1 MLDGHLN
8 ALVDATKACGCP
20 ASRFPDIYEFT
31 KTGIKKARLGASSRI
46 GSRQRPRK
54 RCSAW
59 LEAGAIQQTKPQCDR
74 DDSLRSYQKAY
85 PHTSAQVP
93 PLWAQLQILTAEIE
107 YSTEAMWIWE
117 KWHLLFSQSSEFRKI
132 TEDPEWGTACQL
144 VCSCLAPLPEISSKM
159 FASYS
164 TLQPTGMQNIFTC
177 NIERKGPWM
186 SSNEISANVLLG
198 AHDQGLG

>member
-1 MLDGHLN
+1 MLNGHLN
-8 ALVDATKACGCP
+8 ALVDAKKACGCP

-31 KTGIKKARLGASSRI
+31 KTGIKEARLGASSRI

-59 LEAGAIQQTKPQCDR
+59 LEAGAIQQMKPQCDR

-117 KWHLLFSQSSEFRKI
+117 KWHLLFSQSSEFRKNHRGSRMGYCVSARVLMLGPPPRGFL
-132 TEDPEWGTACQL
+132 ED
-144 VCSCLAPLPEISSKM
+144 VCLLLYSSTYRDAK
-159 FASYS
+159 YIY
-164 TLQPTGMQNIFTC
+164 LQ
-177 NIERKGPWM
+177 R
-186 SSNEISANVLLG
+186 
-198 AHDQGLG
+198 

>member
-1 MLDGHLN
+1 MRG
-8 ALVDATKACGCP
+8 AI
-20 ASRFPDIYEFT
+20 SRCKESMWLSRLQIPRYLRIYED
-31 KTGIKKARLGASSRI
+31 GNQEARLGASPRI

-59 LEAGAIQQTKPQCDR
+59 LEARAIQQTKPQCDR

-117 KWHLLFSQSSEFRKI
+117 KWHLLFSQSSEYRKI

-144 VCSCLAPLPEISSKM
+144 VCSCLAPPPRDFLEDVCLLLYSSTYRDAKHI
-159 FASYS
+159 Y
-164 TLQPTGMQNIFTC
+164 LQ
-177 NIERKGPWM
+177 
-186 SSNEISANVLLG
+186 
-198 AHDQGLG
+198 H